1 MRTNLDS
8 VCIWQDIVNVQ
19 RLLLHLIRRSAFE
32 DEISW
37 AHCIWRNHAEIL
49 LCLSSKTILV
59 HVLGIQLAGFQC
71 RFCNLGK
78 GAPYILCILRKIS
91 RLFGCKLYRNYS
103 RIAWHIVDISTMCH
117 AMPGLHCAQ
126 HVFFGA
132 ERNQLHSA
140 LQCSL
145 LLAARCLLDGLASSS
160 SLSRN
165 RRTDASQRLS

>member
-78 GAPYILCILRKIS
+78 GAPYILCILCKIS
-91 RLFGCKLYRNYS
+91 RLFGLCKLCR
-103 RIAWHIVDISTMCH
+103 ISTMCH

-126 HVFFGA
+126 HVFFGV

-165 RRTDASQRLS
+165 RRTDASQRLA